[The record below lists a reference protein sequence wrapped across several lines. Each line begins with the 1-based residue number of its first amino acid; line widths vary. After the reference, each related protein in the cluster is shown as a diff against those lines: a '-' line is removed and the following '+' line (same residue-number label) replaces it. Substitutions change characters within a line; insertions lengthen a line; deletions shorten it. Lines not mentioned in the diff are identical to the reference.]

1 MCDVVHGNGRYV
13 IVAPCESRFRFDVR
27 NFDIHID
34 ALERVSLRVIRI
46 L

>member
-1 MCDVVHGNGRYV
+1 MCDAVHGKGRHV
-13 IVAPCESRFRFDVR
+13 VVAPSEPRYHFDVR

-34 ALERVSLRVIRI
+34 ALDRVSLRVIRI